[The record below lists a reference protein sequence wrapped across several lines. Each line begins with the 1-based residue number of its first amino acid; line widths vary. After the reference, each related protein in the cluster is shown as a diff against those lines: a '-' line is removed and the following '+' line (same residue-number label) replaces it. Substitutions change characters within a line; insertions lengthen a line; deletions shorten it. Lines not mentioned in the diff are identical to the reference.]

1 MEPIVKVRT
10 KDKLPLYGLLL
21 ESKKGS
27 KKALFIE
34 LHGTASNFYENE
46 FMWPLAQELGKQGI
60 STLVVNTRGAD
71 SLQAYPFRGNALE
84 KFEDCVLDI
93 DAWVEFVLK
102 KGYKKIILSGHSLGT
117 QKVIYYMEKGK
128 YARKVASV
136 ILLAFADSYAYHN
149 YFVEKTA
156 KKEIILREA
165 KKLVNEGKGDT
176 MLRSVW
182 LAHRDRFPKSAAS
195 YLSFFG
201 EGSELSKALPLRN
214 KGKLSMYSKIKVPIL
229 AVIGDREEYTA
240 ISIKESLFLLKK
252 ENKLAEAH
260 QIKNCD
266 HDFTGK
272 ERELAK
278 IIVGFLKRK
287 L

>member
-93 DAWVEFVLK
+93 DAWIALALK
-102 KGYKKIILSGHSLGT
+102 KGYKKLILSGHSLGT
-117 QKVIYYMEKGK
+117 QKVVYYMEKGRQGRY
-128 YARKVASV
+128 YAS
-136 ILLAFADSYAYHN
+136 LGLACA
-149 YFVEKTA
+149 
-156 KKEIILREA
+156 
-165 KKLVNEGKGDT
+165 
-176 MLRSVW
+176 
-182 LAHRDRFPKSAAS
+182 
-195 YLSFFG
+195 
-201 EGSELSKALPLRN
+201 
-214 KGKLSMYSKIKVPIL
+214 
-229 AVIGDREEYTA
+229 
-240 ISIKESLFLLKK
+240 
-252 ENKLAEAH
+252 
-260 QIKNCD
+260 
-266 HDFTGK
+266 
-272 ERELAK
+272 
-278 IIVGFLKRK
+278 
-287 L
+287 